1 MFSIEKCA
9 IPNNTLLAHY
19 LVDGNYIDCYT
30 TEVRGPISFP
40 EYVFA
45 FYTTLLFRL
54 ERLILKVAVS
64 KPSTDNEARKLS
76 EGVRETFAAWQ
87 VENRSKNE
95 ILMCDYRGRTRSWLM
110 VAPVSAVDG
119 HRTRLYFGSVVVPV
133 QNSKTGKP
141 SLGFIYQALLGFHR
155 VYSVLL
161 LYSARLRING
171 QMKDKMKTNRSTH
184 ERQ

>member
-1 MFSIEKCA
+1 MFSIEKCEV
-9 IPNNTLLAHY
+9 PSNTLLADY
-19 LVDGNYIDCYT
+19 SVDGNYTDCYT
-30 TEVRGPISFP
+30 TEVRGRVSFP
-40 EYVFA
+40 EFIFA

-54 ERLILKVAVS
+54 ERLILKLTVS
-64 KPSTDNEARKLS
+64 KPSTDKEARQLS
-76 EGVRETFAAWQ
+76 EGASETFAAWH

-95 ILMCDYRGRTRSWLM
+95 ILMCDFRGRTRSWLM
-110 VAPVSAVDG
+110 AAPVSAADG

-141 SLGFIYQALLGFHR
+141 SLGFAYQALLRFHK

-161 LYSARLRING
+161 LSSARLRLG
-171 QMKDKMKTNRSTH
+171 SQVKDKMRRNRSSH